1 MTEYIKNYQ
10 KIGRPLY
17 HPCERSS
24 NIGQNKAPARKSP
37 IHAVFERMN
46 GGFRRI
52 SVPKQVKE
60 LSKTRRPY
68 IVACIVITLAFY
80 LGFEYVASRYIIA
93 FTRGNNYCLPYSL
106 WLVDKTQRPTR
117 GDYACFIGRGIP
129 NFEDGIK
136 WVKILSGMPGDVIE
150 TDKYAPQERHLQ
162 KQTRVEVNGLVISMR
177 PQGRVYINDAEY
189 IVYERDTKGRPLPMI
204 AAQTIP
210 AGKYFVHAT
219 SPRSFDSRYWGLID
233 ENSIVGKATPIY

>member
-1 MTEYIKNYQ
+1 MTVYLKTYQ
-10 KIGRPLY
+10 KNGRPPH

-24 NIGQNKAPARKSP
+24 NIGQSGASSWESP
-37 IHAVFERMN
+37 IHAAFGGTN
-46 GGFRRI
+46 GLKDLLKSRRTY
-52 SVPKQVKE
+52 
-60 LSKTRRPY
+60 L
-68 IVACIVITLAFY
+68 VACIVISLAFY
-80 LGFEYVASRYIIA
+80 LAFEYVAARYIIA
-93 FTRGNNYCLPYSL
+93 FTRGNHYCLPYSL

-129 NFEDGIK
+129 NFADGIK

-150 TDKYAPQERHLQ
+150 THKYTPQERNLQ
-162 KQTRVEVNGLVISMR
+162 QTRVEVNGMTIKMR

-189 IVYERDTKGRPLPMI
+189 VVFERDTKGRPLPMI
-204 AAQTIP
+204 EDQTIP

-233 ENSIVGKATPIY
+233 ENNIVGKATPIY